1 MPCLAVQVED
11 HQIELRVPNN
21 IVGLKIPIVCKI
33 DYFIMFECGNGT
45 RTTPA
50 ALQVASTAP
59 AQTSKAAVQCS
70 AVQCRE
76 EKRFLPPT
84 SGSAVVTWC
93 MLDGYMY
100 KAGYGLND
108 VETMWWAE
116 SRGSVSFNDLQCYYV
131 LLMH

>member
-1 MPCLAVQVED
+1 
-11 HQIELRVPNN
+11 
-21 IVGLKIPIVCKI
+21 
-33 DYFIMFECGNGT
+33 MFECGNGM

-70 AVQCRE
+70 A

-116 SRGSVSFNDLQCYYV
+116 WRGSVSFNDLQCCDV
-131 LLMH
+131 LVMF